1 MSSHMHLQYAGVP
14 RLWRRDKRKHDQLED
29 VSHGADPG
37 PSSSPSISVRASGSL
52 HLDELLD
59 AELDTNAPSP
69 NVQRASGIPS
79 SNVPPDAELNSTT
92 SPSNAKG
99 SSCGLTSAENAPCD
113 ESLACAAQASCTTDG
128 DGMCPG
134 SLVRVVPLIPPGA
147 DGRAVKERLKA
158 EGVSETELG
167 DLLPAA
173 INNYAHFYGKR
184 RSEVNLHKV
193 VFTSAGLRGWA
204 SADLGYAEKVLTV
217 HFTSEDSD
225 GDTVIACTSPGGITS
240 KLTVTRDTTV
250 AMVRTS
256 LADQFSIQSDL
267 LQLVLPDSRLL
278 TGSEADK
285 PILQS
290 RPVPCAP
297 VAVSQDSELSR
308 WQRMLW
314 QKSGTQAGME
324 SLDNSG
330 KRLDPLVTEQC
341 LVSIKPCSSSCYR
354 GLGFKQ
360 SL

>member
-1 MSSHMHLQYAGVP
+1 
-14 RLWRRDKRKHDQLED
+14 
-29 VSHGADPG
+29 
-37 PSSSPSISVRASGSL
+37 
-52 HLDELLD
+52 
-59 AELDTNAPSP
+59 
-69 NVQRASGIPS
+69 
-79 SNVPPDAELNSTT
+79 
-92 SPSNAKG
+92 
-99 SSCGLTSAENAPCD
+99 
-113 ESLACAAQASCTTDG
+113 
-128 DGMCPG
+128 MCPG

-250 AMVRTS
+250 AMVRAS
-256 LADQFSIQSDL
+256 LADRFSIQSDL